1 MPCYGKSQRLLEMEK
16 DKALLEQLWATSYQ
30 LYLLEQNTTE
40 WLSLTYLQFNKNHL
54 EITSTAIDDLIE

>member
-30 LYLLEQNTTE
+30 LYLLEQNMTE
-40 WLSLTYLQFNKNHL
+40 WLSLTYLQFNKESFRNC
-54 EITSTAIDDLIE
+54 INCNR